1 MKRDGSEGVNFHYR
15 RVDLR
20 QIFLVTGTD
29 RLVEAKE
36 A

>member
-15 RVDLR
+15 RVGLR
-20 QIFLVTGTD
+20 QVFLVTGN